1 MLVNNAGIMQIGR
14 FIDEDDL
21 TARRMI
27 DINLH
32 GVILG
37 MKLALE
43 RMIPRNRGHIINISS
58 QAGKYGAPGGATYSA
73 TKHAVVGLTEAV
85 RGELRLMGANVDLS
99 YVMPFAVKTE
109 LGAGLGDA
117 RGMKHLEPREVADR
131 IVEALQYRI
140 VEVWV
145 PKSAS
150 RNQVLAAVLPRS
162 ISEGFA
168 RALKADRVLAGAD
181 FESRRNYELR
191 ASRSEPGLEGPPPQ
205 PQLGGATTA
214 AAPAPVA
221 SGTGLYEAAVEV
233 EAEAEQPGPCR
244 PRWLGRAAAR
254 RRRLGASGE
263 HSRRRRRACAGPTV
277 RVSHSAIS
285 SPISG
290 PWSSCRKWLAFS
302 IVRGRSRPIAS
313 AKRSPVASG
322 ITGSESAHSISV
334 GRRSSRSASST
345 RCPASAPGASGVRR
359 QHQRKRPRPRLR
371 GGVGIGRFV
380 GRDHLVAGVGL
391 AGAPHEHPHGQVLGA
406 LRRSRETRSTR
417 RSSSGAR

>member
-1 MLVNNAGIMQIGR
+1 MAKEPRILAGETAAITGAARGIGRATAEALLAQGMKVAIGDVDYDAAAKTASELGASTIALPLDVTERSVFSEFLDGAEQQLGPIDVLVNNAGIMQIGR

-85 RGELRLMGANVDLS
+85 RGELRLMGAQVDLS

-150 RNQVLAAVLPRS
+150 RTQMLAAVLPRS
-162 ISEGFA
+162 LSEGFA
-168 RALKADRVLAGAD
+168 HAIKADRVLAGAD
-181 FESRRNYELR
+181 FDSRRNYELR

-205 PQLGGATTA
+205 PQLGGSATA
-214 AAPAPVA
+214 ATPAPVA
-221 SGTGLYEAAVEV
+221 SGTGPYEAAVEV
-233 EAEAEQPGPCR
+233 EAEAEQPG
-244 PRWLGRAAAR
+244 L
-254 RRRLGASGE
+254 
-263 HSRRRRRACAGPTV
+263 AGPG
-277 RVSHSAIS
+277 
-285 SPISG
+285 G
-290 PWSSCRKWLAFS
+290 PLEQ
-302 IVRGRSRPIAS
+302 P
-313 AKRSPVASG
+313 PV
-322 ITGSESAHSISV
+322 
-334 GRRSSRSASST
+334 
-345 RCPASAPGASGVRR
+345 
-359 QHQRKRPRPRLR
+359 
-371 GGVGIGRFV
+371 GGG
-380 GRDHLVAGVGL
+380 
-391 AGAPHEHPHGQVLGA
+391 
-406 LRRSRETRSTR
+406 
-417 RSSSGAR
+417 